1 MPSTT
6 NNISSAALMSSPI
19 RQLYEVL
26 SVYEANRDWSKKAR
40 QELLERVAAR
50 LPPLHQP
57 DVFMID
63 SMLEDI
69 GLDPLSTL
77 ANDVSDTVPKIS
89 ALSRLNAS
97 RADQPLRQQLGDASK
112 APLTLSPQLA
122 NLMTTKEM
130 ASYVML
136 QLFGELAEQR
146 IENWAR
152 IARLL
157 VTQPMDGFATPQF
170 EP

>member
-1 MPSTT
+1 
-6 NNISSAALMSSPI
+6 MSSPI

-63 SMLEDI
+63 SMLEEI
-69 GLDPLSTL
+69 GLDPLSTI
-77 ANDVSDTVPKIS
+77 SSESPETIPKIS

-97 RADQPLRQQLGDASK
+97 RLDQPPRQGTIQLGDASK

>member
-1 MPSTT
+1 MQSTV
-6 NNISSAALMSSPI
+6 SSAALMSSPI

-63 SMLEDI
+63 SMLEEI
-69 GLDPLSTL
+69 GLDPLSTIS
-77 ANDVSDTVPKIS
+77 NDTPETVPKIS
-89 ALSRLNAS
+89 ALSRLTAA
-97 RADQPLRQQLGDASK
+97 RLDQPLRHGASQFGDASK

>member
-1 MPSTT
+1 MQSS
-6 NNISSAALMSSPI
+6 ISSAALISSPI

-40 QELLERVAAR
+40 QELLEKVAAR

-77 ANDVSDTVPKIS
+77 SSGASDMVPKIS
-89 ALSRLNAS
+89 ALSRSNANK
-97 RADQPLRQQLGDASK
+97 ADQALRQLGDASK

-170 EP
+170 ES